1 MKSKH
6 LLSSILFV
14 LITASLGL
22 AACAAP
28 AAAPTQAPAAAPTQA
43 PAAAPTQAPAAA
55 PTQAPAQ
62 PSGQAVTI
70 RYVLWDSAQQPAYEA
85 CAKAFTAKNPNI
97 TVKIEQ
103 SGWND
108 YWTAI
113 QTGFVS
119 GDAPDVFTDHLAK
132 YPEFANKGQLVD
144 IQPLVD
150 QDKVDMSI
158 YLKGLADLWM
168 KNGKRYG
175 LPKDWDTIA
184 VFYNKD
190 MFTKAGVDP
199 AVMKDWTWN
208 PKDGGTFEQTIAKLT
223 LDKNGK
229 NGLDPAFDKNNV
241 VQYGIIPEGGG
252 SGVGQTQWSMFA
264 VSDGWKF
271 NDGPW
276 ATKYY
281 YDDPKLAETMT
292 WYAGLSTKGYAPKE
306 EDVTSLGGAALFE
319 SSKGAMVTEGSWN
332 INNFVTGSKFG
343 VGFGLLPVGPQGRK
357 SMFNGLADSIW
368 VGTKHPNEAWAWV
381 KFAASEECE
390 DIVGSTGVV
399 FPAIQSGVDKSLAFH
414 TAAGLDASAFT
425 QEATDPNGTFLFPI
439 ADHASEVD
447 NIMNPTMESIMLHK
461 SDAATALKAANDQVN
476 ALFK

>member
-1 MKSKH
+1 MERKH
-6 LLSSILFV
+6 WLSSVVFVLFV
-14 LITASLGL
+14 ASLVL
-22 AACAAP
+22 TACAP
-28 AAAPTQAPAAAPTQA
+28 AAAPSQAPGSTQAQGAQSTS
-43 PAAAPTQAPAAA
+43 
-55 PTQAPAQ
+55 APAQ

-70 RYVLWDSAQQPAYEA
+70 RYVLWDSAQQPAYQA
-85 CAKAFTAKNPNI
+85 CATAFTAKNPNI
-97 TVKIEQ
+97 TIKIDQ
-103 SGWND
+103 SGWGD

-132 YPEFANKGQLVD
+132 FPEFANKGQLVD
-144 IQPLVD
+144 LAPLAA
-150 QDKVDMSI
+150 QDKVDTGVYI
-158 YLKGLADLWM
+158 KGLADLWV
-168 KNGKRYG
+168 KDGKRYG

-208 PKDGGTFEQTIAKLT
+208 PKDGGTFEQTVAKLT

-229 NGLDPAFDKNNV
+229 NGLDPAFDKSNV
-241 VQYGIIPEGGG
+241 VQYGFIPQGGG

-264 VSDGWKF
+264 VSDGWTF
-271 NDGPW
+271 NAGPW
-276 ATKYY
+276 ATKYN

-292 WYAGLSTKGYAPKE
+292 WYASLSTKGYAPKE
-306 EDVTSLGGAALFE
+306 EDITSLGGDTLFTTA
-319 SSKGAMVTEGSWN
+319 KGAMTTEGSWN
-332 INNFVTGSKFG
+332 INNFITNAKFG

-368 VGTKHPNEAWAWV
+368 VGSKHIPEAWAWV
-381 KFAASEECE
+381 KFAASAECE
-390 DIVGSTGVV
+390 NIVGDTGVV
-399 FPAIQSGVDKSLAFH
+399 FPAIQSGVDKSLAKH
-414 TAAGLDASAFT
+414 TADKVDASAFT
-425 QEATDPNGTFLFPI
+425 QEALDPNGTFLFPI

-447 NIMNPTMESIMLHK
+447 NIMNPAMESIMLHK
-461 SDAATALKAANDQVN
+461 SDAATTLKTANDQVN

>member
-1 MKSKH
+1 MKRKH

-14 LITASLGL
+14 LIAVSLAL
-22 AACAAP
+22 AACAP
-28 AAAPTQAPAAAPTQA
+28 AAATTQAPASTQA
-43 PAAAPTQAPAAA
+43 QPAQSTS
-55 PTQAPAQ
+55 APAQ

-103 SGWND
+103 SGWDD

-150 QDKVDMSI
+150 QDKVDTSI

-199 AVMKDWTWN
+199 AIMKDWTWN

-229 NGLDPAFDKNNV
+229 NGLDPAFDKTNV
-241 VQYGIIPEGGG
+241 VQYGFIPEGGG
-252 SGVGQTQWSMFA
+252 SGVGQTQWSMYA

-276 ATKYY
+276 GTKYY

-292 WYAGLSTKGYAPKE
+292 WYAGLSTKGFAPKE
-306 EDVTSLGGAALFE
+306 EDVTSLGGATLFE
-319 SSKGAMVTEGSWN
+319 TGKGAMVTEGSWN

-381 KFAASEECE
+381 KFAASAECE
-390 DIVGSTGVV
+390 NIVGDTGVV
-399 FPAIQSGVDKSLAFH
+399 FPAIQSGVDKSLAKH
-414 TAAGLDASAFT
+414 KADGVDASAFT
-425 QEATDPNGTFLFPI
+425 QEAEDPNGTFLFPI

-447 NIMNPTMESIMLHK
+447 NIMKPTMESIMLHTA
-461 SDAATALKAANDQVN
+461 DAATALKTANDQVN